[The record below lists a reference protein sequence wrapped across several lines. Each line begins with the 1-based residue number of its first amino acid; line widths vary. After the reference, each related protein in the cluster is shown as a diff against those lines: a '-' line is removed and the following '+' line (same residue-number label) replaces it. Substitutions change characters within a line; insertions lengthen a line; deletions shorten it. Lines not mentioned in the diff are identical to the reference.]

1 MSDLATLVIADDDP
15 IVREALAAALD
26 SRFTVRAFPSGE
38 EALQSLGTDA
48 ADLLLLD
55 VDMPGMD
62 GYETCRQL
70 RAGTHHENLPVI
82 FVSACAQLE
91 DRLRGYAVGGNDYLI
106 KPFDIDELHAKILL
120 AIDQK
125 RRAHHLAGEVA
136 ELSNAALLTAEM
148 MGEVGVVLEFHRM
161 LTQCTS
167 ADQVADA
174 VVGALSRLGHEG
186 CMRLRQR
193 RLSITRSGEH
203 RASALEA
210 SLLDHL
216 EARPDARIVT
226 LGQNLGFSFGPVTL
240 LVRSPS
246 WISHPDDPDTADQ
259 MGRARDNV
267 ALLCDGAVARLQ
279 ALDAEDDAQQLNGA
293 RRLIDATRE
302 TLDVLRNVEHEVHSQ
317 LDQVFESMRETFEMH
332 FPRLGLTADQ
342 EEQLAGIVTDHRE
355 RGLAVLARGR
365 EAEIGLHR
373 LIGRLESGVPASA
386 RATGQA

>member
-1 MSDLATLVIADDDP
+1 MSVQATLVIADDDP
-15 IVREALAAALD
+15 IVREVLVAALE
-26 SRFTVRAFPSGE
+26 SRFSVHAFASGH
-38 EALQSLGTDA
+38 EALEFLQTQA
-48 ADLLLLD
+48 VDLLLLD
-55 VDMPGMD
+55 VDMPGVD
-62 GYETCRQL
+62 GYETCRRL
-70 RAGTHHENLPVI
+70 REGSHHDNLPVI

-91 DRLRGYAVGGNDYLI
+91 DRLRGYAAGGNDYLT

-125 RRAHHLAGEVA
+125 RRTHNLAGEVA
-136 ELSNAALLTAEM
+136 ELCNAALLTAEM
-148 MGEVGVVLEFHRM
+148 MGEVGVVLEFHRE
-161 LTQCTS
+161 LTQCTH

-174 VVGALSRLGHEG
+174 VVGALARLGHEG

-193 RLSITRSGEH
+193 RLTITRSGEH

-226 LGQNLGFSFGPVTL
+226 LGHNLGFSFGQVTL

-246 WISHPDDPDTADQ
+246 WTAHPDSAETADQ

-302 TLDVLRNVEHEVHSQ
+302 TLDALKNVEHEVHSQ

-332 FPRLGLTADQ
+332 FPRLGLTSVQ
-342 EEQLAGIVTDHRE
+342 EEQLAEIVTRHRE

-365 EAEIGLHR
+365 EAEIGLNR
-373 LIGRLESGVPASA
+373 LIGRLESVGPSGA
-386 RATGQA
+386 QAAG